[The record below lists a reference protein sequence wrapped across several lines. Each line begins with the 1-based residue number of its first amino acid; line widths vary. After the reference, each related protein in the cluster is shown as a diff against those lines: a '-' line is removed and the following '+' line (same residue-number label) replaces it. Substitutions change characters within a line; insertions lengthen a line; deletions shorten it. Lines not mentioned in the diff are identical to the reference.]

1 MRFIIIHNN
10 YSVRGGEEVVVEFQ
24 KNLLEKHGHE
34 VVLYSRSYSEMET
47 WALGKFGGMF
57 TSVFN
62 PRSLRD
68 LKRLCE
74 LHKFD
79 VALIHNVFPIISPA
93 VIPFLRRKGIR
104 VLQVVHNYRLFC
116 PIGTFYSRGEICEA
130 CLHGGREWNCF
141 RKRCTGGV
149 LASFSFAAKFWL
161 VRLSGYYKS
170 VDRFLCLNER
180 QVNLL
185 SRYMKA
191 DKKTVLFPNAVSAS
205 NKACDDMD
213 KRRFV
218 SFVGRLEEEKGFP
231 DFLKIA
237 KKMPEYEFRVAGG
250 YTESSIGNIP
260 KNVTLCGFLRGAEL
274 DRFYAE
280 SRVVLFLSKLYE
292 GFSLV
297 AVEAMNQGIPLI
309 IYDVSSAKD
318 AVEDGKSGFV
328 VPNGDI
334 DRVVERVKTLFEDK
348 DLFERFSVA
357 AKQRVEEEYSAER
370 YYERLMKSIERDDE
384 RKE

>member
-1 MRFIIIHNN
+1 M
-10 YSVRGGEEVVVEFQ
+10 VVEFQ

-34 VVLYSRSYSEMET
+34 VLLYSRSYSEMDS
-47 WALGKFGGMF
+47 WVLGKFGGMF

-79 VALIHNVFPIISPA
+79 AALIHNVFPIISPA
-93 VIPFLRRKGIR
+93 IIPFLRRKGIR

-116 PIGTFYSRGEICEA
+116 PIGTFYRRGEICEA

-161 VRLSGYYKS
+161 VRLLGYYKS

-205 NKACDDMD
+205 NKACDDMN

-231 DFLKIA
+231 DFLRIA
-237 KKMPEYEFRVAGG
+237 KKMPEYEFRVAGA
-250 YTESSIGNIP
+250 YTEDSIADLP

-274 DRFYAE
+274 DGFYAE
-280 SRVVLFLSKLYE
+280 SRVVLFLSKWYE

-309 IYDVSSAKD
+309 VYDVSSAKD

-328 VPNGDI
+328 VPMGDI
-334 DRVVERVKTLFEDK
+334 EAVIERVKILFEDK

-357 AKQRVEEEYSAER
+357 AKQRVEAEYSAER

-384 RKE
+384 RK